1 MALVKCPECSGDVSA
16 KATACPHCDHSF
28 ARNPPGPR
36 SVQVIEKT
44 GRRWK
49 ATRGLGWLLIVSGVL
64 VLFTE
69 WAADDCRGV
78 ALGWWVAG
86 TGVACLWIGRA
97 GAWWY
102 HG

>member
-1 MALVKCPECSGDVSA
+1 MTLIKCPECTGDVSEKA
-16 KATACPHCDHSF
+16 KECPHCTHPF
-28 ARNPPGPR
+28 AQTPQGLR

-44 GRRWK
+44 GKRWK
-49 ATRGLGWLLIVSGVL
+49 ATRALGWLLVVSGVL
-64 VLFTE
+64 VLFAK
-69 WAADDCRGV
+69 WAADDPRGV
-78 ALGWWVAG
+78 APGWWVAG

>member
-1 MALVKCPECSGDVSA
+1 MTLIKCPECSLDISD
-16 KATACPHCDHSF
+16 KAIACPHCGYPF
-28 ARNPPGPR
+28 ARTAQGAR

-44 GRRWK
+44 GRKWK
-49 ATRGLGWLLIVSGVL
+49 ATLALGWLFTVCGVL
-64 VLFTE
+64 VLFAE
-69 WAADDCRGV
+69 WAADDRRGV

>member
-1 MALVKCPECSGDVSA
+1 MTLSKCPECSGDVSD
-16 KATACPHCDHSF
+16 KAPACPHCSHPF
-28 ARNPPGPR
+28 ARTLAGPR

-49 ATRGLGWLLIVSGVL
+49 ATRALGWLLIVSGVL
-64 VLFTE
+64 VLFAE
-69 WAADDCRGV
+69 WAAGDRRGV

-86 TGVACLWIGRA
+86 TGAACRWIGRA

>member
-1 MALVKCPECSGDVSA
+1 MTLSKCPECSRDVSD
-16 KATACPHCDHSF
+16 KATACPHSTHPF
-28 ARNPPGPR
+28 ARTPPGLR
-36 SVQVIEKT
+36 SVHVIEQT

-49 ATRGLGWLLIVSGVL
+49 AIRALGWLLIVCGVL

-69 WAADDCRGV
+69 WAADDFRGV